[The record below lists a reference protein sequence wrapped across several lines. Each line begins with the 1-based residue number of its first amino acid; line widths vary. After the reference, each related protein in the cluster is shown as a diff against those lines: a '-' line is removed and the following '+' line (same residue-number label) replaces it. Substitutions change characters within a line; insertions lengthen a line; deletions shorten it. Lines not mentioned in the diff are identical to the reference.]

1 MSVGVSTAC
10 FYPELTENAVK
21 FLCENGVS
29 QMEIFFNSACEIKGK
44 IFSEICACVRENSAK
59 VVSVHPFS
67 SAFEP
72 LMLFSDYE
80 RRFEDGLEFYKKYF
94 DVCNA
99 LGAEIL
105 VLHGDR
111 ADRTDCDDRYF
122 ERYRRLYQAAK
133 QQGVTV
139 AQENVAYCRSKDVKF
154 IKKMHDI
161 LGDEVAFVLDLK
173 QARRSGV
180 DFCDLVSAMGSR
192 LVHLHANDYDDNSDC
207 LLPGQG
213 KSDFAEIFS
222 TLYKNGF
229 CGESIIE
236 VYRSN
241 YGNYNELVSSMHFLE
256 RLERK
261 K

>member
-1 MSVGVSTAC
+1 
-10 FYPELTENAVK
+10 
-21 FLCENGVS
+21 
-29 QMEIFFNSACEIKGK
+29 
-44 IFSEICACVRENSAK
+44 
-59 VVSVHPFS
+59 
-67 SAFEP
+67 
-72 LMLFSDYE
+72 
-80 RRFEDGLEFYKKYF
+80 
-94 DVCNA
+94 
-99 LGAEIL
+99 
-105 VLHGDR
+105 
-111 ADRTDCDDRYF
+111 
-122 ERYRRLYQAAK
+122 
-133 QQGVTV
+133 
-139 AQENVAYCRSKDVKF
+139 
-154 IKKMHDI
+154 
-161 LGDEVAFVLDLK
+161 
-173 QARRSGV
+173 
-180 DFCDLVSAMGSR
+180 VSAMGSR